1 VEYELPWIR
10 KEFGL
15 PFGLLVDTL
24 HVFNAG
30 AAELVL
36 RYPGVN
42 QELICEYA
50 CAPHQACRACS
61 QLAAGRCNLWK
72 AAG

>member
-1 VEYELPWIR
+1 MPWIR
-10 KEFGL
+10 KVFGL

-42 QELICEYA
+42 QELICE
-50 CAPHQACRACS
+50 CVCTSPRG
-61 QLAAGRCNLWK
+61 L
-72 AAG
+72 